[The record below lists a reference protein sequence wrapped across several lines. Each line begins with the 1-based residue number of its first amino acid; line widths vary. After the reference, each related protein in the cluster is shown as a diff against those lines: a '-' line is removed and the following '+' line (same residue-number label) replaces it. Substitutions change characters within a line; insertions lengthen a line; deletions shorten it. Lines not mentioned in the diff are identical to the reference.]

1 MNNEISNR
9 VKILVFAPFYPPHI
23 GGLEDYSHELN
34 LLLSENN
41 INIDVFTPKL
51 PRDAEGRE
59 IINDGVVVFRFPA
72 VEIIHNYP
80 LPSFWNLSFW
90 KSFFL
95 LFGKKY
101 DLVISHTRFFN
112 TSLLALFF
120 SKIKKLPWIHIEH
133 GSDYVKLQNK
143 LASIIAVIVDKT
155 QGKLILNQADKV
167 IAVSQA
173 AADFC
178 KKLSPKSNP
187 QVIYRGFNARDFDN
201 FFDKSGSTYSKNS
214 IIQLVY
220 IGRLIDGK
228 GVQDLISA
236 VAKLKIPYKLHII
249 GDGSRMDDLK
259 KQVLTFG
266 FTDKII
272 FYGYLEKHEALAII
286 NNCDILVNPSYT
298 EGLPTSVIEAGFL
311 KKAIIAT
318 NVGGTPEIIKDN
330 ISGFLINTHDPDMI
344 REKIEILANNQ
355 VLRIKFSSAA
365 YKTVCEK
372 FNWDKNSGKFIAVVK
387 LLSET
392 YNYPKV
398 YLISPR
404 SGGAKNQHLLI
415 AEELRKM
422 GYKVQQ
428 YSSLW
433 GWIRSHFIYGKNK
446 YIITNLALILRL
458 SKKGLIL
465 NLHGNYR
472 IERNIFKNPLGYLF
486 DINRLWSEHIVVP
499 IQYLKDK
506 LKIKEAIVIENAI
519 SNDIIRGRPRRGI
532 KEKDEIIIVMVTMF
546 SFWEKS
552 IGALRVIESL
562 ARLRTNKKIT
572 FNIYGGGCYLDDIDK
587 KSRQIKLPHN
597 ISYCFHGYKK
607 NIYNEIEKAD
617 IFAYWSNLD
626 VMPTVLLEAMANA
639 LPIITNN
646 FSSFKEF
653 LGNNPLSS
661 NQEEFVKNFNLLI
674 EDNDYYEKLSIDNI
688 RIAKSYAIDNIINKW
703 TRLMKQ

>member
-1 MNNEISNR
+1 MDNKISNG
-9 VKILVFAPFYPPHI
+9 VKILVFSPFYPPHI

-34 LLLSENN
+34 LLLSQNDLE
-41 INIDVFTPKL
+41 INVFTPRL
-51 PRDAEGRE
+51 PRDTIKEE
-59 IINDGVVVFRFPA
+59 IFNDRLTVFRFPA

-90 KSFFL
+90 KLFFS

-120 SKIKKLPWIHIEH
+120 SKIKKMPWIHIEH

-155 QGKLILNQADKV
+155 QGKLILNQADKI

-187 QVIYRGFNARDFDN
+187 QVIYRGFQASDFQN
-201 FFDKSGSTYSKNS
+201 FLEKSNNP
-214 IIQLVY
+214 LVENNILQIGY

-236 VAKLKIPYKLHII
+236 IAKLKIPYKLHII

-259 KQVLTFG
+259 KQVLKFG
-266 FTDKII
+266 LTDKII
-272 FYGYLEKHEALAII
+272 FYGYLEKHKALTII

-311 KKAIIAT
+311 KKAVIAT
-318 NVGGTPEIIKDN
+318 NVGGTPEIMEDGA
-330 ISGFLINTHDPDMI
+330 SGFLINTHDPDTI
-344 REKIEILANNQ
+344 TEKIEILAKDG
-355 VLRIKFSSAA
+355 VLRNKFGEEAQ
-365 YKTVCEK
+365 KVVREK
-372 FNWDKNSGKFIAVVK
+372 FTWENNIGKFITVIK

-392 YNYPKV
+392 YNYPKI
-398 YLISPR
+398 YLISPK

-446 YIITNLALILRL
+446 YIITNLALLFRL

-499 IQYLKDK
+499 IQYLKDE

-519 SNDIIRGRPRRGI
+519 SNDIIRDRPRRGI
-532 KEKDEIIIVMVTMF
+532 KDKDEIIIAMVTMF

-572 FNIYGGGCYLDDIDK
+572 FNIYGCGCYLDDIDK

-597 ISYCFHGYKK
+597 ISYCFHGYKN
-607 NIYNEIEKAD
+607 NIHNEIERAD

-626 VMPTVLLEAMANA
+626 VMPIVLLEAMANA
-639 LPIITNN
+639 LPIVANN

-661 NQEEFVKNFNLLI
+661 NQEEFAKNLNLLI
-674 EDNDYYEKLSIDNI
+674 KDNDYYERLSTDNI
-688 RIAKSYAIDNIINKW
+688 RTAKSYSIDNIINKW
-703 TRLMKQ
+703 TRLMK